1 MNLYIYSY
9 NNYYNRIV
17 KKAGDLIGD
26 YEDFLH
32 YGPVQGVYGFTPGD
46 GVNTQ
51 QVIGSNSMMY
61 DGKGDYLIAHDPDTN
76 EIDSRWFII
85 SVDRTRNGQW
95 ILTLH
100 RDLIADYYDIIVDSP
115 MFVEK
120 ATLNADNPLI
130 FNSEN
135 MSVNQIKKAETLLK
149 DDSRCPWLVGYYSSS
164 QESLQGTV
172 LTNSSDIPYTQLS
185 TSIQDWEYFKY
196 TTDAPSQEYF
206 LSYPI
211 AGKYRI
217 RATWKPDQVTY
228 TGVRK
233 FETSMYSTDGTTTS
247 ESEGGSTLKN
257 WGLYFPGKYA
267 DAANGGDVATF
278 ARVCSALKSAYGT
291 TRIPQLNSQ
300 LLYYLPDNVYS
311 QADTDE
317 LLYTLNGSLIRDTE
331 GRFFK
336 VVVVSKGTQNSYIN
350 LTGQL
355 QLDLKNIALAA
366 GFTQTGTRNDYYQ
379 FNYTSTKY
387 EIQLA
392 EQFDLETTYNITANK
407 LITTDA
413 PWNIFAIPYSDSLKI
428 VNQVDSSVIIEKTNA
443 SISLNAIMSMQ
454 KNHPGII
461 YDVQILPYCPVPK
474 LIDEENVISVSNE
487 KEYSLIMSG
496 GEDPQPVGIIFNVP
510 EARFSTNLEGYSIL
524 GGQTSIE
531 KKLNNQ
537 CDKWRLTSPNYSNYF
552 DFSVEKNG
560 GVQYFNVDCEY
571 KPFTPYIHINPNFD
585 SLYGED
591 FNDVRGLVC
600 GGDFSLS
607 QIIDQWE
614 QYQIQNKNFQNIFD
628 RQIQNME
635 VQHKIGRIQDIAG
648 AASGTLTGAASGALA
663 GGMMGGPWGAAA
675 GAVVGGV
682 TSAIGGVADY
692 AMNEQLRNE
701 ALDYTKDQFG
711 YQLGNIQAL
720 PNTISKVSSLNGNNK
735 LFPILEYYTCTDE
748 EKTAF
753 LNKIAWNGMT
763 TMIIGKIN
771 DFINNFWEMTEY
783 NISSEGYIKG
793 QLIRLELPV
802 DHKENEHSE
811 DYQVINAISG
821 ELYKGVYIK

>member
-17 KKAGDLIGD
+17 KKVGDNISD
-26 YEDFLH
+26 YQEFLH

-61 DGKGDYLIAHDPDTN
+61 DGKGDYLIAHNPDTG

-115 MFVEK
+115 MFIEK
-120 ATLNADNPLI
+120 ATLNADSPLI

-135 MSVNQIKKAETLLK
+135 MSVNQIKTNETLLMDK
-149 DDSRCPWLVGYYSSS
+149 SKCAWLVGYYDKGS
-164 QESLQGTV
+164 EALQGTV
-172 LTNSSDIPYTQLS
+172 ATNGSDIPYTQLA
-185 TSIQDWEYFKY
+185 TNIEDWEYYKY
-196 TTDAPSQEYF
+196 TTISTTKETF
-206 LSYPI
+206 LGYPTS
-211 AGKYRI
+211 AYYRI
-217 RATWKPDQVTY
+217 RATWLPDQVTY
-228 TGVRK
+228 SSPYR
-233 FETSMYSTDGTTTS
+233 FNTSIFSTDGTTTS
-247 ESEGGSTLKN
+247 SLEDGNSYKN
-257 WGLYFPGKYA
+257 WGLYFPGTYG
-267 DAANGGDVATF
+267 ANSSGVPITVSNLLKQQYGKTGVLE
-278 ARVCSALKSAYGT
+278 SLKSQ
-291 TRIPQLNSQ
+291 I
-300 LLYYLPDNVYS
+300 LYYTPDNLYS
-311 QADTDE
+311 QADTDN
-317 LLYTLNGSLIRDTE
+317 LLYTLNGNIVRDLD
-331 GRFFK
+331 GKFFK
-336 VVVVSKGTQNSYIN
+336 INVKNKGTQSGTIN

-379 FNYTSTKY
+379 LTYTSNKY
-387 EIQLA
+387 QIELI
-392 EQFDLETTYNITANK
+392 EQFDLETTYNITGNK

-413 PWNIFAIPYSDSLKI
+413 PWNIFAIPYSDTLVIKDGSD
-428 VNQVDSSVIIEKTNA
+428 DSIILENTSKDV
-443 SISLNAIMSMQ
+443 SISVAMAMQ
-454 KNHPGII
+454 AQQASRIHDI
-461 YDVQILPYCPVPK
+461 QILPYCPVPH
-474 LIDEENVISVSNE
+474 LITDDNEITITNE
-487 KEYSLIMSG
+487 KEYSLIVSG
-496 GEDPQPVGIIFNVP
+496 GETHQVLGIIFNVP
-510 EARFSTNLEGYSIL
+510 ESRFTTNLEGYSIQS
-524 GGQTSIE
+524 GQTAIE
-531 KKLNNQ
+531 KKLNNE

-560 GVQYFNVDCEY
+560 GISYFNVDCDY
-571 KPFTPYIHINPNFD
+571 KPFTPYIHINPNF
-585 SLYGED
+585 SNLYGED

-635 VQHKIGRIQDIAG
+635 ITQDIQRKQELWSLGAG
-648 AASGTLTGAASGALA
+648 SLSGAASGALMGSMIA
-663 GGMMGGPWGAAA
+663 PGVGGAIGAA
-675 GAVVGGV
+675 VGGV
-682 TSAIGGVADY
+682 ASLAGGAQDIY
-692 AMNEQLRNE
+692 YSDKLRAE
-701 ALDYTKDQFG
+701 ALDYTKDNFS

-720 PNTISKVSSLNGNNK
+720 PNTISKVSALNNNNK
-735 LFPILEYYTCTDE
+735 LFPILEYYTCKKE
-748 EKTAF
+748 EKRAF
-753 LNKIAWNGMT
+753 INKIAWNGMT
-763 TMIIGKIN
+763 TMVIGKIN
-771 DFINNFWEMTEY
+771 DFVGNFWEMPEY

-802 DHKENEHSE
+802 DHKENQHSE
-811 DYQVINAISG
+811 DYQIVNAISG